1 MFRCAAWMV
10 DAAVQAVVPMSG
22 QERCSRRHEVV
33 LDAPP
38 EAKDGGRTMT
48 EGVDDRDLIAR
59 IASGDEAAMR
69 ALFLRYRQR
78 IAGFIRRVLNNEALV
93 EELTNEVFLEIWRGA
108 RNFQGRSAV
117 TTWILSIAHYRALN
131 VLKKRGEDA
140 LDDDEAWQIPDT
152 RDTPEMVLQKADKAE
167 ALRACAEA
175 LTPLQRA
182 LMSLGRNTKLLSLIC
197 KEKIQ
202 MTLNHFYFILFFKP

>member
-1 MFRCAAWMV
+1 
-10 DAAVQAVVPMSG
+10 MSG
-22 QERCSRRHEVV
+22 QARRSRRHAVV

-48 EGVDDRDLIAR
+48 EGVEDRDLIAR

-69 ALFLRYRQR
+69 TLFLRYRQR
-78 IAGFIRRVLNNEALV
+78 VAGFIRRVLNNEALV
-93 EELTNEVFLEIWRGA
+93 EELANEVFLEIWRGA

-140 LDDDEAWQIPDT
+140 LDDDDAWQIPDT
-152 RDTPEMVLQKADKAE
+152 RDTPEVVLQKADKAQ
-167 ALRACAEA
+167 ALRACAEE
-175 LTPLQRA
+175 LTPLQREIID
-182 LMSLGRNTKLLSLIC
+182 LVYYRELSIKEVSEVLGIPDNTVKTRLFKARKRL
-197 KEKIQ
+197 EKIMEQ
-202 MTLNHFYFILFFKP
+202 AGVDRGWP